1 MKPINVLGRVLLVD
15 CEHLLVVR
23 RPGHTFLPG
32 GHVEYNESLKQA
44 IRRECCEELSEDVE
58 INDFVGILEHSFN
71 DKNGPYHEI
80 NFIFLGK
87 MACKYPKLPKAGE
100 KDLEVAWI
108 KITDLAKEDLV
119 PHEIHDFILQRE
131 NYKSVWVSTMD

>member
-1 MKPINVLGRVLLVD
+1 MKSINVLGRVLLVD
-15 CEHLLVVR
+15 GENLLVVR

-44 IRRECCEELSEDVE
+44 IKRECREELSEEVE
-58 INDFVGILEHSFN
+58 VTDFVGILEHSFN

-87 MACKYPKLPKAGE
+87 MSCQYPNLPKAGE

-108 KITDLAKEDLV
+108 KIVDLAKEDLV
-119 PHEIHDFILQRE
+119 PHEIHDLIINRE
-131 NYKSVWVSTMD
+131 DYRGIWTSTME